1 MDRTTAVDRTT
12 RAREWLDLVA
22 TLLSGPLTELPEER
36 IAAQLQAT
44 FGLLATAYNY
54 REPGRVA
61 VQRMWP
67 PDEQFSGH
75 RAEVDHWSI
84 YCAPTGHPVLRY
96 YLATGDCRALQV
108 ADVPERFADGK
119 VQGSWR
125 EVAGP
130 WGAPSQLALPVH
142 MGPHSHRAFVMGR
155 AVPFTPDEVDLAEI
169 LQRLLRGLDR
179 QVMVTGTRFDGGARE
194 VATSLNLTPRELAVL
209 GQLADGHTAA
219 AIGRRLLITERT
231 VHKHLERLYTK
242 LGVGDRLAAVLRAQ
256 RLGLLPA
263 R

>member
-1 MDRTTAVDRTT
+1 VDRVTSE
-12 RAREWLDLVA
+12 REWLDLVA
-22 TLLSGPLTELPEER
+22 DLLSVPLAELPEER

-54 REPGRVA
+54 REPGRIA

-67 PDEQFSGH
+67 PDEEFSGH
-75 RAEVDHWSI
+75 RAEVDHWSVH
-84 YCAPTGHPVLRY
+84 CAPTGHPVLRY

-108 ADVPERFADGK
+108 ADVPERFADEA

-155 AVPFTPDEVDLAEI
+155 AEPFTPDEVHLAEI

-179 QVMVTGTRFDGGARE
+179 QVTAGKRFDGGARE
-194 VATSLNLTPRELAVL
+194 VATSLHLTPRELAVL
-209 GQLADGHTAA
+209 GLLADGLTAA
-219 AIGRRLLITERT
+219 AIGRKLLITERT

-242 LGVGDRLAAVLRAQ
+242 LGVSDRLAAVLRAQ

>member
-1 MDRTTAVDRTT
+1 VDSTDHE
-12 RAREWLDLVA
+12 REWLELVA
-22 TLLSGPLTELPEER
+22 DLLSVPLTELPEER
-36 IAAQLQAT
+36 IAAQLQGT

-54 REPGRVA
+54 REPGHIA

-75 RAEVDHWSI
+75 RAEVDHWSV

-96 YLATGDCRALQV
+96 YLATGDGRAMQV
-108 ADVPERFADGK
+108 ADVPEQYADET

-130 WGAPSQLALPVH
+130 WGAPSQLALPLH

-155 AVPFTPDEVDLAEI
+155 AEPFTPDEVRLAEI

-179 QVMVTGTRFDGGARE
+179 QITVAGPRFDGGARE
-194 VATSLNLTPRELAVL
+194 VATSLHLTPRELAVL
-209 GQLADGHTAA
+209 GQLADGLTAA
-219 AIGRRLLITERT
+219 AIGRKLLITERT

-256 RLGLLPA
+256 RLGLLP
-263 R
+263 

>member
-1 MDRTTAVDRTT
+1 VDHTTPE
-12 RAREWLDLVA
+12 REWLDLVA
-22 TLLSGPLTELPEER
+22 DLLSVPLTELPEER

-54 REPGRVA
+54 REPGRIA

-75 RAEVDHWSI
+75 RAEVDHWSVH
-84 YCAPTGHPVLRY
+84 CAPTGHPVLRY

-108 ADVPERFADGK
+108 ADVPERFADTT

-155 AVPFTPDEVDLAEI
+155 AEPFT
-169 LQRLLRGLDR
+169 
-179 QVMVTGTRFDGGARE
+179 
-194 VATSLNLTPRELAVL
+194 
-209 GQLADGHTAA
+209 
-219 AIGRRLLITERT
+219 RRWTM
-231 VHKHLERLYTK
+231 
-242 LGVGDRLAAVLRAQ
+242 
-256 RLGLLPA
+256 
-263 R
+263 